1 MANGGQVNYSIKFNV
16 DKTSLT
22 ALNKELTQIQ
32 LQAAEMASSPKGLTE
47 ELKKASEAASVLQD
61 ALNSS

>member
-1 MANGGQVNYSIKFNV
+1 MANGGQVNYSIKFNI

-32 LQAAEMASSPKGLTE
+32 LQAAEMANSPKGLT
-47 ELKKASEAASVLQD
+47 
-61 ALNSS
+61 